1 MSGEVL
7 RRVVAARKKS
17 LIAWTISLIALMAL
31 MVLAYP
37 AVADQ
42 DVFAEMMEDYPEF
55 VEQIM
60 GLGSGL
66 SITSPAGYLN
76 SQVFANML
84 PLLIII
90 FVIGLAT
97 KETAGEER
105 DGTLDLLLA
114 HPVTRSRVVIE
125 KSTAMLAT
133 GLWLGVVSAVT
144 LIAFGPLVDLDV
156 GIGAYV
162 GATLSSVAAGWVFG
176 ALALALGAATGSRAV
191 AIGGASGA
199 AVVFYVLWGLAP
211 LIGALEFTNTFNPW
225 YWVMAGDPILHGI
238 QGANLLLLA
247 GITGALVATAVWGL
261 RRRDLGV

>member
-1 MSGEVL
+1 MPGEVF
-7 RRVVAARKKS
+7 RRVIAARKKG
-17 LIAWTISLIALMAL
+17 LIAWTISVVAFMAL

-84 PLLIII
+84 PLLLII
-90 FVIGLAT
+90 FVVGLASR
-97 KETAGEER
+97 ETAGEER
-105 DGTLDLLLA
+105 DRTLDLLLA
-114 HPVTRSRVVIE
+114 HPVTRARVVLE
-125 KSTAMLAT
+125 KATAMLAT
-133 GLWLGVVSAVT
+133 SLWLGTVSAIT
-144 LIAFGPLVDLDV
+144 LIALGPLVDLDV
-156 GIGAYV
+156 GLSAYV
-162 GATLSSVAAGWVFG
+162 GATLGSVMAGWVFG
-176 ALALALGAATGSRAV
+176 ALALAMGAATGSRAM
-191 AIGGASGA
+191 AIGVSSGA

-211 LIGALEFTNTFNPW
+211 LISALEFTNSFNPW
-225 YWVMAGDPILHGI
+225 YWVMAGDPIIHGI
-238 QGANLLLLA
+238 QGGNLLLLA
-247 GITGALVATAVWGL
+247 GVTGAFVAAAVWGM

>member
-1 MSGEVL
+1 MPGEVL
-7 RRVVAARKKS
+7 RRVVAARRKS
-17 LIAWTISLIALMAL
+17 LIAWTLSLVALMAL
-31 MVLAYP
+31 MVFAYP

-42 DVFAEMMEDYPEF
+42 DVFAQMMEDYPEF

-84 PLLIII
+84 PLLLII
-90 FVIGLAT
+90 FVVGLAS

-114 HPVTRSRVVIE
+114 HPVTRSRALLE
-125 KSTAMLAT
+125 KAVALAT
-133 GLWLGVVSAVT
+133 TALWLGVASAIT

-156 GIGAYV
+156 GLSAYV
-162 GATLSSVAAGWVFG
+162 GATLSSVAAAWVFG
-176 ALALALGAATGSRAV
+176 ALALMLGAATGSRAF

-211 LIGALEFTNTFNPW
+211 LIGALEFTNSFNPW
-225 YWVMAGDPILHGI
+225 YWVMAGDPIIHGI
-238 QGANLLLLA
+238 QGGNLLLLA
-247 GITGALVATAVWGL
+247 GVTAALVAVGVWAF

>member
-1 MSGEVL
+1 MRGEVL
-7 RRVVAARKKS
+7 RRVIAARRKG
-17 LIAWTISLIALMAL
+17 LIAWTISLVALMAL
-31 MVLAYP
+31 MVAAYP
-37 AVADQ
+37 AVAEQ
-42 DVFAEMMEDYPEF
+42 DMFAEMMEEYPEF

-66 SITSPAGYLN
+66 SITSPEGYLN

-90 FVIGLAT
+90 FVVGLAS

-105 DGTLDLLLA
+105 DGTLDLQLA
-114 HPVTRSRVVIE
+114 HPVSRTRVVLE
-125 KSTAMLAT
+125 KSAGMLT
-133 GLWLGVVSAVT
+133 LGLWLGVVSAVT
-144 LIAFGPLVDLDV
+144 LIALGPLVDLDI

-162 GATLSSVAAGWVFG
+162 GSTLASVMAGWVFG
-176 ALALALGAATGSRAV
+176 ALALALGAITGSRAV
-191 AIGGASGA
+191 AIGGSSGV

-211 LIGALEFTNTFNPW
+211 LIDALEFTNTFNPW
-225 YWVMAGDPILHGI
+225 YWVMAGDPIQNGI

-247 GITGALVATAVWGL
+247 GVTAALLAGAVWGL